1 MGASAS
7 VVVDAAAFL
16 TKDEAMALA
25 GADQWD
31 EAQWEAAEKDD
42 QGRVKAELLLA
53 AAAAATAAAEAAA
66 SNNEKEK
73 PPVANDDDDAAAAV
87 DAAIEAAKAAD
98 KETAATAPARVAER
112 LAKAVQEDA
121 NGEAL
126 NKAEWLG
133 KVSEEPAD
141 GFGTVPGND
150 NLQDLP
156 EALRADRDFMLA
168 AAAKSARGHA
178 LHFAS
183 HALKADGDF
192 LRAARQALADKHLAL
207 PEEQREQ
214 EDYTTLHALNAALA
228 NGSTA
233 LIRADYLVKLAEEG
247 GVLGHRSQLPAEAI
261 YEGPVWQYMDD
272 DGYHGVVIVALS
284 YMWGGPDHPDPKG
297 EQLRDVAKFL
307 KWLQSTE
314 GSDSYGNCTIAVFW
328 DWASL
333 YQDKPR
339 GSRTAV
345 EEALFKLGLGNVN
358 LWYCHLLTLTLMNK
372 KLPEGRLIGYDGSG
386 WTVRACLLV

>member
-1 MGASAS
+1 MKHEMESLGIN
-7 VVVDAAAFL
+7 
-16 TKDEAMALA
+16 T
-25 GADQWD
+25 
-31 EAQWEAAEKDD
+31 
-42 QGRVKAELLLA
+42 KAEYDA
-53 AAAAATAAAEAAA
+53 FKA
-66 SNNEKEK
+66 SPDSFMEK
-73 PPVANDDDDAAAAV
+73 
-87 DAAIEAAKAAD
+87 
-98 KETAATAPARVAER
+98 
-112 LAKAVQEDA
+112 L
-121 NGEAL
+121 
-126 NKAEWLG
+126 KAEWLG
-133 KVSEEPAD
+133 KVSEHEGGCVSD
-141 GFGTVPGND
+141 NGGD
-150 NLQDLP
+150 NLQDAP
-156 EALRADRDFMLA
+156 SALRADRDFMLA

-261 YEGPVWQYMDD
+261 YEGPVWQYMDE
-272 DGYHGVVIVALS
+272 GYAYHGVVIVALS

-314 GSDSYGNCTIAVFW
+314 GFRSYGNCTIAVFW

-333 YQDKPR
+333 YQDKPH
-339 GSRTAV
+339 GSRTDEQTV
-345 EEALFKLGLGNVN
+345 SFKLGLGNVN

-386 WTVRACLLV
+386 WTVREFVLLLV

>member
-1 MGASAS
+1 MEEGGA
-7 VVVDAAAFL
+7 
-16 TKDEAMALA
+16 E
-25 GADQWD
+25 
-31 EAQWEAAEKDD
+31 
-42 QGRVKAELLLA
+42 
-53 AAAAATAAAEAAA
+53 
-66 SNNEKEK
+66 
-73 PPVANDDDDAAAAV
+73 
-87 DAAIEAAKAAD
+87 
-98 KETAATAPARVAER
+98 
-112 LAKAVQEDA
+112 
-121 NGEAL
+121 
-126 NKAEWLG
+126 KAEWLG
-133 KVSEEPAD
+133 KVMGNEER
-141 GFGTVPGND
+141 GQHRSD
-150 NLQDLP
+150 NLQDAP

-261 YEGPVWQYMDD
+261 YEGPVWQYRDD
-272 DGYHGVVIVALS
+272 DYATHGVVIVALS

-314 GSDSYGNCTIAVFW
+314 GSGSYGNCTIAVFW

-339 GSRTAV
+339 GSRTDEQTV
-345 EEALFKLGLGNVN
+345 SFKLGLGNVN
-358 LWYCHLLTLTLMNK
+358 LWYCHMLTLTLMNK

-386 WTVRACLLV
+386 WTVRECCCC

>member
-1 MGASAS
+1 M
-7 VVVDAAAFL
+7 
-16 TKDEAMALA
+16 EAVKK
-25 GADQWD
+25 
-31 EAQWEAAEKDD
+31 EAEEFEAA
-42 QGRVKAELLLA
+42 
-53 AAAAATAAAEAAA
+53 
-66 SNNEKEK
+66 
-73 PPVANDDDDAAAAV
+73 
-87 DAAIEAAKAAD
+87 
-98 KETAATAPARVAER
+98 APARVAER
-112 LAKAVQEDA
+112 LAKAVEAGDGGEDA
-121 NGEAL
+121 L
-126 NKAEWLG
+126 QKAEWLG

-141 GFGTVPGND
+141 ETGSGYVPDQN
-150 NLQDLP
+150 NLNDLP

-168 AAAKSARGHA
+168 AAAKSTNGHA
-178 LHFAS
+178 MHFAS

-261 YEGPVWQYMDD
+261 YEGPVWQYKKR
-272 DGYHGVVIVALS
+272 GFHGVVIVALS

-307 KWLQSTE
+307 KWLQSAE
-314 GSDSYGNCTIAVFW
+314 GPVSYGNCTIAVFW

-339 GSRTAV
+339 GSRTDEQTAS
-345 EEALFKLGLGNVN
+345 FKAGLGNVN
-358 LWYCHLLTLTLMNK
+358 LWYCHTETITLMNK
-372 KLPEGRLIGYDGSG
+372 KTPAGREKGYGDSG
-386 WTVRACLLV
+386 WPTFEEAVSQFVKNRYVVLELETVLNALDD

>member
-1 MGASAS
+1 
-7 VVVDAAAFL
+7 
-16 TKDEAMALA
+16 
-25 GADQWD
+25 
-31 EAQWEAAEKDD
+31 
-42 QGRVKAELLLA
+42 
-53 AAAAATAAAEAAA
+53 
-66 SNNEKEK
+66 
-73 PPVANDDDDAAAAV
+73 
-87 DAAIEAAKAAD
+87 
-98 KETAATAPARVAER
+98 
-112 LAKAVQEDA
+112 
-121 NGEAL
+121 
-126 NKAEWLG
+126 
-133 KVSEEPAD
+133 
-141 GFGTVPGND
+141 
-150 NLQDLP
+150 
-156 EALRADRDFMLA
+156 MLA

-261 YEGPVWQYMDD
+261 YEGPVWQYEEDFN
-272 DGYHGVVIVALS
+272 YHGVVIVALS

-307 KWLQSTE
+307 KWLQSAE

-339 GSRTAV
+339 GSRTDEQTAS
-345 EEALFKLGLGNVN
+345 FKAGLGNVN
-358 LWYCHLLTLTLMNK
+358 LWYCHTETITLMNK
-372 KLPEGRLIGYDGSG
+372 KTPAGREKGYGDSG
-386 WTVRACLLV
+386 WPTFEEAVSQFVKDKEKVLELETMLNALDGEAVKEWGEKRYYVMANKCAATAKRGLAIAPGRMDGVLAGRFFTNKADIAFVQKKYRQVFESVVTKARKLKFTWMDWITKEQWAGTVRGSSRSARTSRS

>member
-1 MGASAS
+1 MEAVKKEAEEF
-7 VVVDAAAFL
+7 AAA
-16 TKDEAMALA
+16 
-25 GADQWD
+25 
-31 EAQWEAAEKDD
+31 
-42 QGRVKAELLLA
+42 
-53 AAAAATAAAEAAA
+53 
-66 SNNEKEK
+66 
-73 PPVANDDDDAAAAV
+73 
-87 DAAIEAAKAAD
+87 
-98 KETAATAPARVAER
+98 APARVAER
-112 LAKAVQEDA
+112 LAKVEEGGAEKV
-121 NGEAL
+121 
-126 NKAEWLG
+126 EWLG
-133 KVSEEPAD
+133 KVDESEY
-141 GFGTVPGND
+141 GFSSSWGGN
-150 NLQDLP
+150 NLQAAP

-261 YEGPVWQYMDD
+261 YEGPVWQYWE
-272 DGYHGVVIVALS
+272 DGYGSYHGVVIVALS

-314 GSDSYGNCTIAVFW
+314 GVNGYGNCTIAVFW

-333 YQDKPR
+333 YQDKPH
-339 GSRTAV
+339 GSRTDEQTV
-345 EEALFKLGLGNVN
+345 SFKLGLGNVN
-358 LWYCHLLTLTLMNK
+358 LWYCHMLTLTLMNK

-386 WTVRACLLV
+386 WTVRE

>member
-1 MGASAS
+1 
-7 VVVDAAAFL
+7 
-16 TKDEAMALA
+16 
-25 GADQWD
+25 
-31 EAQWEAAEKDD
+31 
-42 QGRVKAELLLA
+42 
-53 AAAAATAAAEAAA
+53 
-66 SNNEKEK
+66 
-73 PPVANDDDDAAAAV
+73 
-87 DAAIEAAKAAD
+87 
-98 KETAATAPARVAER
+98 
-112 LAKAVQEDA
+112 
-121 NGEAL
+121 
-126 NKAEWLG
+126 
-133 KVSEEPAD
+133 
-141 GFGTVPGND
+141 
-150 NLQDLP
+150 
-156 EALRADRDFMLA
+156 MLA

-228 NGSTA
+228 DGSTA
-233 LIRADYLVKLAEEG
+233 LIRAEYLLKLAEEG
-247 GVLGHRSQLPAEAI
+247 GVLGHRKQLPAEAI
-261 YEGPVWQYMDD
+261 FEGPVYQYR
-272 DGYHGVVIVALS
+272 DGFNYHGVVIVALS

-314 GSDSYGNCTIAVFW
+314 EGFGSYKNCTIAVFW

-358 LWYCHLLTLTLMNK
+358 LWYCHMLTLTLMNK

-386 WTVRACLLV
+386 WTVREFVLLV

>member
-1 MGASAS
+1 
-7 VVVDAAAFL
+7 
-16 TKDEAMALA
+16 
-25 GADQWD
+25 
-31 EAQWEAAEKDD
+31 
-42 QGRVKAELLLA
+42 
-53 AAAAATAAAEAAA
+53 
-66 SNNEKEK
+66 
-73 PPVANDDDDAAAAV
+73 
-87 DAAIEAAKAAD
+87 
-98 KETAATAPARVAER
+98 
-112 LAKAVQEDA
+112 
-121 NGEAL
+121 
-126 NKAEWLG
+126 
-133 KVSEEPAD
+133 
-141 GFGTVPGND
+141 
-150 NLQDLP
+150 
-156 EALRADRDFMLA
+156 MLA

-261 YEGPVWQYMDD
+261 YEGPVWQYQDRDD
-272 DGYHGVVIVALS
+272 NYGSYHGVVIVALS

-314 GSDSYGNCTIAVFW
+314 GNLYGQGVGYKNCTIAVFW

-333 YQDKPR
+333 YQDKPH
-339 GSRTAV
+339 GSRTDEQTV
-345 EEALFKLGLGNVN
+345 SFKLGLGNVN

-386 WTVRACLLV
+386 WTVRACCCC

>member
-1 MGASAS
+1 MEG
-7 VVVDAAAFL
+7 L
-16 TKDEAMALA
+16 GIKT
-25 GADQWD
+25 
-31 EAQWEAAEKDD
+31 
-42 QGRVKAELLLA
+42 KAEYDA
-53 AAAAATAAAEAAA
+53 FKA
-66 SNNEKEK
+66 SPDSFMEK
-73 PPVANDDDDAAAAV
+73 
-87 DAAIEAAKAAD
+87 
-98 KETAATAPARVAER
+98 
-112 LAKAVQEDA
+112 L
-121 NGEAL
+121 
-126 NKAEWLG
+126 KAEWLG
-133 KVSEEPAD
+133 KVNESEE
-141 GFGTVPGND
+141 FGYQSFFGGK
-150 NLQDLP
+150 NLQSAP
-156 EALRADRDFMLA
+156 SALRADRDFMLA

-261 YEGPVWQYMDD
+261 YEGPVWQYMGY
-272 DGYHGVVIVALS
+272 DGCYHGVVIVALS

-307 KWLQSTE
+307 KWLQST
-314 GSDSYGNCTIAVFW
+314 GRYGNCTIAVFW

-333 YQDKPR
+333 YQDKPH

-345 EEALFKLGLGNVN
+345 QTASFKVGLPNVN
-358 LWYCHLLTLTLMNK
+358 LWYCHIWTITLMNQK
-372 KLPEGRLIGYDGSG
+372 KPEGRVFGYTESG
-386 WTVRACLLV
+386 WTVS

>member
-1 MGASAS
+1 MQREST
-7 VVVDAAAFL
+7 V
-16 TKDEAMALA
+16 
-25 GADQWD
+25 
-31 EAQWEAAEKDD
+31 
-42 QGRVKAELLLA
+42 
-53 AAAAATAAAEAAA
+53 
-66 SNNEKEK
+66 
-73 PPVANDDDDAAAAV
+73 P
-87 DAAIEAAKAAD
+87 
-98 KETAATAPARVAER
+98 
-112 LAKAVQEDA
+112 EDTR
-121 NGEAL
+121 
-126 NKAEWLG
+126 AEWLG
-133 KVSEEPAD
+133 KVDESEED
-141 GFGTVPGND
+141 GYISGWGGKI
-150 NLQDLP
+150 LQSAP

-233 LIRADYLVKLAEEG
+233 LIRADYLVKLAEEEG
-247 GVLGHRSQLPAEAI
+247 GVLRHRSQLPAEAI
-261 YEGPVWQYMDD
+261 YEGPVWQCF
-272 DGYHGVVIVALS
+272 DGAYQGVVIVALS

-314 GSDSYGNCTIAVFW
+314 GLESYGNCTIAVFW

-339 GSRTAV
+339 GSRTDEQTV
-345 EEALFKLGLGNVN
+345 SFKLGLGNVN

-386 WTVRACLLV
+386 WTVRACVLLV

>member
-1 MGASAS
+1 
-7 VVVDAAAFL
+7 
-16 TKDEAMALA
+16 
-25 GADQWD
+25 
-31 EAQWEAAEKDD
+31 
-42 QGRVKAELLLA
+42 
-53 AAAAATAAAEAAA
+53 
-66 SNNEKEK
+66 
-73 PPVANDDDDAAAAV
+73 
-87 DAAIEAAKAAD
+87 
-98 KETAATAPARVAER
+98 
-112 LAKAVQEDA
+112 
-121 NGEAL
+121 
-126 NKAEWLG
+126 
-133 KVSEEPAD
+133 
-141 GFGTVPGND
+141 
-150 NLQDLP
+150 
-156 EALRADRDFMLA
+156 MLA

-261 YEGPVWQYMDD
+261 YEGPVWQYQDRDD
-272 DGYHGVVIVALS
+272 NYGSYHGVVIVALS

-314 GSDSYGNCTIAVFW
+314 GNLYGQGVGYKNCTIAVFW

-339 GSRTAV
+339 GSRTAE

-386 WTVRACLLV
+386 WTVRACYRC